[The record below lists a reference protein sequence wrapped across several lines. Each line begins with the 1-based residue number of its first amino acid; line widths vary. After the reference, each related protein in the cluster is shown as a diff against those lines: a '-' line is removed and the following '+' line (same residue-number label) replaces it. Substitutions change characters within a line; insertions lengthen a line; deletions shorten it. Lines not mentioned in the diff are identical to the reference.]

1 MSDLVLTAT
10 QIEVL
15 GAIDFEGW
23 YYGEA
28 WFPTVQRSALNFPD
42 GPSDE
47 EVHAALFSL
56 IELGVLE
63 VWRVL
68 ENDEEVRIKA
78 PPPEVL
84 AELRRPNAET
94 DVKLHIRAGVIEE
107 VEANERRKW
116 IEIRN
121 TE

>member
-10 QIEVL
+10 QIHVL
-15 GAIDFEGW
+15 RSIDFEGW
-23 YYGEA
+23 YYGEC
-28 WFPTVQRSALNFPD
+28 WFPNVRRDYLDFPD

-47 EVHAALFSL
+47 EIHAAIFSL
-56 IELGVLE
+56 IDSGVLE

-68 ENDEEVRIKA
+68 DNGEEVRIEA

-84 AELRRPNAET
+84 AEVRKPNAET
-94 DVKLHIRAGVIEE
+94 DVKLHIRPGVIEE
-107 VEANERRKW
+107 VKANERRKW

>member
-1 MSDLVLTAT
+1 MR
-10 QIEVL
+10 
-15 GAIDFEGW
+15 
-23 YYGEA
+23 
-28 WFPTVQRSALNFPD
+28 RS
-42 GPSDE
+42 SR
-47 EVHAALFSL
+47 S
-56 IELGVLE
+56 
-63 VWRVL
+63 
-68 ENDEEVRIKA
+68 